1 MWTCARAPPRRWLDL
16 CVGSIH
22 GAAQVWVRER
32 PFGFCRFQSRKG
44 AYGMCVCWTR
54 NSKALWGRGRP
65 GKCLVY
71 FIVIK
76 FFLSSVIELRTTKE
90 IARSRSGGLVSRLC
104 HVTHSIVKKT
114 ETAASRLVRV
124 SAQSLHT
131 ALRTAFK
138 KPYGLHMV
146 IGGLLPQRG
155 GGGATP
161 LESSHTREHSLTDA
175 P

>member
-1 MWTCARAPPRRWLDL
+1 MWTCARAPSALARFVCGVHPRSGPGVGTRTTVRFLSVSKPEGCVRYVRLLDTKL
-16 CVGSIH
+16 KGTL
-22 GAAQVWVRER
+22 GAWSSRE
-32 PFGFCRFQSRKG
+32 
-44 AYGMCVCWTR
+44 VI
-54 NSKALWGRGRP
+54 
-65 GKCLVY
+65 VY

-155 GGGATP
+155 GGGRHATRVQ
-161 LESSHTREHSLTDA
+161 SYA
-175 P
+175 